1 MSQERRDLYVHSK
14 PDQTHLSNSFGRYLP
29 SLWAMDLRQ
38 LNALLAVAE
47 HRSFSAAARALHTVQ
62 SNVSTHVAR
71 LERELGAVLIDR
83 ARGELT
89 PEGEIVADR
98 ARRIQGELRAIED
111 DLLSMREDL
120 AGTVRMGII
129 GTTARWLTPALLDEV
144 HRRHPRLE
152 LVVVDATT
160 TSLAPQLVQGQL
172 DLAVV
177 NLPLDDPDLETVA
190 LFEEDRVIVAP
201 TDHPLA
207 EHQSVDLAMLAE
219 HEILLP
225 PPGTAFRD
233 AIDADARR
241 ARVKLEVRAE
251 IDGLRLLTSLA
262 FQGFGAA
269 LVPAS
274 ATSGITPDGWCMVMV
289 DGLSRRQVGLA
300 RRRGKSPSAPQ
311 RAVEELV
318 SEVVESEAPR
328 HVHLHYTD
336 SDDTSGP

>member
-1 MSQERRDLYVHSK
+1 
-14 PDQTHLSNSFGRYLP
+14 
-29 SLWAMDLRQ
+29 MDLRQ

-83 ARGELT
+83 ARGELS

-144 HRRHPRLE
+144 RRRHPRLE
-152 LVVVDATT
+152 LVIVDATT

-207 EHQSVDLAMLAE
+207 EYESVDLITLAE

-251 IDGLRLLTSLA
+251 VDGLRLLTSLA

-274 ATSGITPDGWCMVMV
+274 ATSGMTPDSWCMVLV

-311 RAVEELV
+311 RAVAELV
-318 SEVVESEAPR
+318 SEVVESEAPK
-328 HVHLHYTD
+328 HAHLHYAD
-336 SDDTSGP
+336 SDDGSSP